1 MGHITYTR
9 KKCLKLIVLHTANKA
24 AEDIAAG
31 DNIIQL
37 LRSRATLGQDLL
49 KPSDLLG
56 GVGLVLAQLLSSFD
70 IVLSILIL
78 KALGGLLDLN
88 SQLIQLLRRD
98 VLRDNLIEHSDG
110 TGGAVKTTPG
120 STVSAGLLVDEL
132 DKGLLRASTGVGL
145 GLGGALGE
153 EFDGGVTG
161 DTLLLGQG
169 AGVFRFSIDLGDNDV
184 GFECVVIGEGF
195 PNGSEGLAV

>member
-1 MGHITYTR
+1 MGHIISTC
-9 KKCLKLIVLHTANKA
+9 KKYLKLIVLYTTNKA
-24 AEDIAAG
+24 TEDIAAG

-37 LRSRATLGQDLL
+37 LRSRTTLGQDFL
-49 KPSDLLG
+49 KTSDLLG
-56 GVGLVLAQLLSSFD
+56 SVGLVLAQLLSSLD

-78 KALGGLLDLN
+78 KALGGLLNLN
-88 SQLIQLLRRD
+88 SQLIQLLCRD
-98 VLRDNLIEHSDG
+98 VLGNNLIEHSDS
-110 TGGAVKTTPG
+110 TGGAVKTTSS

-153 EFDGGVTG
+153 ELDGGVSG

-169 AGVFRFSIDLGDNDV
+169 TGVFRFSIDLGDNDV
-184 GFECVVIGEGF
+184 GFEGVVIGEGF
-195 PNGSEGLAV
+195 PGGNEALAV